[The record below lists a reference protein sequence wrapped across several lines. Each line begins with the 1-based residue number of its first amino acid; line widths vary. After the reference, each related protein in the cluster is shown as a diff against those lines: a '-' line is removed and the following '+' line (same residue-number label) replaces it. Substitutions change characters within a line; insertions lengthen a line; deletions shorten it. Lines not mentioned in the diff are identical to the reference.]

1 MVVNMTKEQQ
11 IQAIAEEEFIQNGYL
26 STSMVVVAK
35 KAGLTHAMVNY
46 YYRSKE
52 QLFLKILDSHV
63 MRFINSLRE
72 VMREDGDFVQIIVNA
87 SRALFGALD
96 KDRNFPF
103 LIQDVIRTCP
113 ELLDRYKDMLTVSI
127 EDSLSRHSRR
137 LAEQVAAGRINASS
151 MPEII
156 ETVFSLTVSPFLMIP
171 ALENLCGYSEEKIE
185 DYLDRRRSETET
197 IIKARYAV

>member
-1 MVVNMTKEQQ
+1 MTKEEQ
-11 IQAIAEEEFIQNGYL
+11 ILKIAEEEFIQNGYL

-63 MRFINSLRE
+63 MRFISSLRD
-72 VMREDGDFVQIIVNA
+72 VMKVDGDYVQIIVNA
-87 SRALFGALD
+87 SGALFGALD
-96 KDRNFPF
+96 KDRDFPF

-113 ELLDRYKDMLTVSI
+113 ELLDRYKDMLSVSI
-127 EDSLSRHSRR
+127 EDSMSRHSKR
-137 LAEQVAAGRINASS
+137 LAEQVAAGRIKASS

-171 ALENLCGYSEEKIE
+171 ALENLCGHDEKKVEE
-185 DYLDRRRSETET
+185 YLERRKKETET
-197 IIKARYAV
+197 ILRSRYAV